1 MIICFDCSKE
11 GKAALD
17 GLVQT
22 GKFRDASEALSMALV
37 NYEVLHRAMIDSRG
51 LVAAGSLIVQG
62 AETSANPVETRAPA
76 GSATAVEPALRVP
89 AIFSLRTTTLEGLEL
104 PPVESAPAPKDLSP
118 KDWLWGQYNR
128 FLPAKATCRALLN
141 LSREHPSGLPVDE
154 AANKI
159 SYEAC
164 VLGDVLASS
173 DQLYRRPR
181 EVALGAAFP
190 TTGING
196 GESRSRFQ
204 TQFVAA
210 LKQDKLTGLPAELHF
225 VTTDTSKDAHLK
237 LTDAGA
243 AFAVLPNPILDGER
257 AVSGHKWSDS
267 ETRFLLDHI
276 KRAVPVEALAYVAII
291 EGIEAGENS
300 PDKLDAYLRRRFGL
314 HGPNEIKPTFL
325 STQRTGVVSRMAD
338 LDLLYREKSG
348 LRVTYSL
355 THIGKHFGSQFK

>member
-1 MIICFDCSKE
+1 MIICFECAKE
-11 GKAALD
+11 GKTALD
-17 GLVQT
+17 SLVQS
-22 GKFRDASEALSMALV
+22 GKFRDAGEVITMALV
-37 NYEVLHRAMIDSRG
+37 NYEVLHRAMADGRG
-51 LVAAGSLIVQG
+51 LVTSGSLIVQD
-62 AETSANPVETRAPA
+62 AESTSHPVETRVPA
-76 GSATAVEPALRVP
+76 GSALAAAAPLRVP
-89 AIFSLRTTTLEGLEL
+89 AIFSLKITTLEGLDL
-104 PPVESAPAPKDLSP
+104 PPVENATAPDSLSP
-118 KDWLWGQYNR
+118 KGWLWGQYNR

-141 LSREHPSGLPVDE
+141 LNREHPTGLPVDQ

-173 DQLYRRPR
+173 DQLYRRSR
-181 EVALGAAFP
+181 ELALGAAFP

-210 LKQDKLTGLPAELHF
+210 LKQNKLTGLPAELRL
-225 VTTDTSKDAHLK
+225 VTTDTSKEAHLR
-237 LTDAGA
+237 LTAAGA
-243 AFAVLPNPILDGER
+243 AFAVLPNPILDGEPATGGR
-257 AVSGHKWSDS
+257 KWTDT

-276 KRAVPVEALAYVAII
+276 KRAVPVEASAYAAII
-291 EGIEAGENS
+291 EGIEAGENT

-314 HGPNEIKPTFL
+314 QGANEIKPTFL

-355 THIGKHFGSQFK
+355 THIGQHFGSQFK

>member
-1 MIICFDCSKE
+1 MCFDCSNE
-11 GKAALD
+11 GKTAFD
-17 GLVQT
+17 RLVQT
-22 GKFRDASEALSMALV
+22 GKFRDAGEAISMALM
-37 NYEVLHRAMIDSRG
+37 NYEVIHRAMADGRG
-51 LVAAGSLIVQG
+51 LVASGSLMVQAAATPAGSL
-62 AETSANPVETRAPA
+62 ESRAPA
-76 GSATAVEPALRVP
+76 DTPPANEPVLRVP
-89 AIFSLRTTTLEGLEL
+89 AIFSLKTTTLEGLDL
-104 PPVESAPAPKDLSP
+104 PPVENAAAPGDVSP
-118 KDWLWGQYNR
+118 KVWLWGQYNR

-141 LSREHPSGLPVDE
+141 LNREHPAGLPVDE

-181 EVALGAAFP
+181 EMAVGAAFP

-204 TQFVAA
+204 TQFVAS
-210 LKQDKLTGLPAELHF
+210 LKHGKLTGLPAELRF
-225 VTTDTSKDAHLK
+225 VTTDVSKDANLK
-237 LTDAGA
+237 LTAAGA
-243 AFAVLPNPILDGER
+243 AFAILSNPILDGEPATGGR
-257 AVSGHKWSDS
+257 KWSDP

-276 KRAVPVEALAYVAII
+276 KRAVPVEALAYAAII
-291 EGIEAGENS
+291 ESIEAGENT

-314 HGPNEIKPTFL
+314 QGANEIKPSIL
-325 STQRTGVVSRMAD
+325 STQRTGAVSRMAD